1 MRLLNCLESNKKI
14 FKCKLLIK
22 SNRINTQYLC
32 SHKAPPAKLHQPTR
46 PSVEY
51 GWNVPWL
58 VSVSHDTQQCPGLH
72 CHQIPKSLSH
82 LSKCYEQCR
91 NTWMNDY
98 TDKLEYALQQGWVL
112 LTTKETL
119 NVLCSVLMH
128 SALIQEAARAREK
141 CKGKQAVKCFSSLI
155 EYFSAS

>member
-1 MRLLNCLESNKKI
+1 
-14 FKCKLLIK
+14 
-22 SNRINTQYLC
+22 
-32 SHKAPPAKLHQPTR
+32 
-46 PSVEY
+46 
-51 GWNVPWL
+51 
-58 VSVSHDTQQCPGLH
+58 
-72 CHQIPKSLSH
+72 
-82 LSKCYEQCR
+82 
-91 NTWMNDY
+91 MNDS
-98 TDKLEYALQQGWVL
+98 TDKLEYAPRQGWVL